1 MAKRVGRPLFE
12 ITDDIIQKAESYAS
26 RGLNREQI
34 ADALGM
40 GLSTMYEKMEKYP
53 DFMEALKRGK
63 AKGIAHVANCL
74 IKNAENGN
82 ASAQIFYLKC
92 QANWKDTDTLEISGK
107 DGDAIKIQNDVILK
121 ASDTFNNVMQSF
133 ANDKEK
139 LSHDKIYGKP
149 DDK

>member
-1 MAKRVGRPLFE
+1 MANPVGRPPFE
-12 ITDDIIQKAESYAS
+12 ITEEIINKAESYGAM
-26 RGLNREQI
+26 GLTREQI

-63 AKGIAHVANCL
+63 AKGIAHVAKCL

-82 ASAQIFYLKC
+82 ASAQIFYLKV
-92 QANWKDTDTLEISGK
+92 QAGWKEAQVIEHGGK
-107 DGDAIKIQNDVILK
+107 VEVESHFRDAESELN
-121 ASDTFNNVMQSF
+121 
-133 ANDKEK
+133 
-139 LSHDKIYGKP
+139 KIYSSIK